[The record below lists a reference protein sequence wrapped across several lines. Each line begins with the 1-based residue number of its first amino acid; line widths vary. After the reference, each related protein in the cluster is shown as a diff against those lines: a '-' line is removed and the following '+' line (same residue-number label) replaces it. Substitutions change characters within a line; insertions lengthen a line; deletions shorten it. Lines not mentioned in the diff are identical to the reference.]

1 MPMEAV
7 DDLRE
12 SRPPMELMEHVDC
25 RREPILEPGDGVSSI
40 GTLLL
45 ALARLELCRA
55 RARKGERDTALG
67 IGRAGARAWLTL

>member
-12 SRPPMELMEHVDC
+12 SRPPKELMEHVDC
-25 RREPILEPGDGVSSI
+25 LLEPILEPGEGVRSI

-45 ALARLELCRA
+45 ALARLELYWLWTKRE
-55 RARKGERDTALG
+55 KEELG
-67 IGRAGARAWLTL
+67 IGVKEPVPDVYY

>member
-12 SRPPMELMEHVDC
+12 SRPPMELMEQVDC
-25 RREPILEPGDGVSSI
+25 RLEPILEPGEGVRSI

-45 ALARLELCRA
+45 ALARLELCWRG
-55 RARKGERDTALG
+55 RGRERGT
-67 IGRAGARAWLTL
+67 RR